1 MPPPGPETRSAADLP
16 ALAETIF
23 RTLARQFP
31 VCLSSD
37 EFHYFPQVLVKAI
50 DWTRWDDFSAPALDH
65 IINQLTVWEGRLA
78 PASHPSSAATASPS
92 ADTMDA
98 TMLLRVVRTL
108 RSQFAHVCAHKRQP
122 SFYLTI
128 AGIGL
133 AEALEA
139 GPTPFRARLEH
150 LPAFL
155 DQAIENLEGVP
166 RLFRDLGAEM
176 LTTQRNWLN
185 ALALPDRHRLPLQR
199 AYRRLAT
206 HLEELAV
213 QERFLPPVDL
223 YAEIAS
229 DHMGCRLTLAEIST
243 ELETELTET
252 RALLT
257 RWAAAVAPGRP
268 WQAVVKD
275 LPRPS
280 TPAEDPG
287 SPYRDTIT
295 RLAAHC
301 TAIGLIRPNLVV
313 QNPVGVAAI
322 PAYMGPV
329 RSSAA
334 YSMPPGHPPQGGT
347 FYIAPA
353 DGSRSLPADHRLL
366 TAHETYPGHHLLD
379 TCRWRHPRP
388 VRRQIEFPIFYEGW
402 ASFSEELLF
411 DTGFFSGPADA
422 LLMAKRRFWRA
433 LRGRTDLDIHMR
445 RKSMDDAAASLIA
458 EGLPKT
464 QARAMVRRYCLK
476 PGYQLAY
483 TLGRRRFRRLYEAW
497 CDGKTDPVGFAHR
510 VLALGQIDFHHLE
523 RMLQKGG

>member
-1 MPPPGPETRSAADLP
+1 MPPSGPETRSATDLS

-23 RTLARQFP
+23 QTLARQFP

-37 EFHYFPQVLVKAI
+37 EFHYFPQAHVEDI
-50 DWTRWDDFSAPALDH
+50 DWTRWDDFSAPAIDH
-65 IINQLTVWEGRLA
+65 IITQFTTWEDRLA
-78 PASHPSSAATASPS
+78 QGDAPSSAATASLA

-98 TMLLRVVRTL
+98 AMLLRVIRTL
-108 RSQFAHVCAHKRQP
+108 RSQFAHLCPHKQQP

-133 AEALEA
+133 AEGFEA
-139 GPTPFRARLEH
+139 GPRPFRARLKH

-155 DQAIENLEGVP
+155 DQAIENLKRVP
-166 RLFRDLGAEM
+166 RLFRDLGVEM
-176 LTTQRNWLN
+176 LSTQRNWLN
-185 ALALPDRHRLPLQR
+185 TLPQPDRHRRTIQD

-206 HLEELAV
+206 HLEEVAV
-213 QERFLPPVDL
+213 QEAFLPPVDL

-229 DHMGCRLTLAEIST
+229 DHMGCGLTLGEIST
-243 ELETELTET
+243 ELEAELTET
-252 RALLT
+252 RTLLT
-257 RWAAAVAPGRP
+257 QRATAVAPDRP
-268 WQAVVKD
+268 WQTIVKD
-275 LPRPS
+275 LPRPPI
-280 TPAEDPG
+280 PAEDPRAL
-287 SPYRDTIT
+287 YRDTIT
-295 RLAAHC
+295 SLEAHC
-301 TAIGLIRPNLVV
+301 TAIGLIRPNRVA
-313 QNPVGVAAI
+313 QNPVLVAAI

-334 YSMPPGHPPQGGT
+334 YSMPPGHPPQAGT
-347 FYIAPA
+347 FYIPPSDASHP
-353 DGSRSLPADHRLL
+353 LPADYRLL

-379 TCRWRHPRP
+379 TCRWSHSRP

-411 DTGFFSGPADA
+411 DTGFFSGPVDA

-433 LRGRTDLDIHMR
+433 LRGRADLDIHMR
-445 RKSMDDAAASLIA
+445 RKSMDDAAADLVT
-458 EGLPKT
+458 EGLSPAET
-464 QARAMVRRYCLK
+464 QAMVRRYSLK

-497 CDGKTDPVGFAHR
+497 CEGEADPVGFAQR

-523 RMLQKGG
+523 LMLHKGG